1 MRRTYL
7 FSIFILLCLP
17 FAVSAQTRKRTVPK
31 KTPPPVTTVRPVK
44 EVVATHVKNLT
55 RFVYLLGG
63 VAKGIEDVDAAARKG
78 QVSQQVIDETAK
90 NKAKLVE
97 SIANWR
103 IAMDELEINFRTKT
117 LVQKYFPNISGV
129 GQLAATAED
138 RAKAGQFTQAGQ
150 MLLQVISQLTD
161 TLLEMQ

>member
-1 MRRTYL
+1 L
-7 FSIFILLCLP
+7 LSILILLCLP

-31 KTPPPVTTVRPVK
+31 KTPPPVTTIRPVK

-63 VAKGIEDVDAAARKG
+63 VARSIEEVDAAARKG
-78 QVSQQVIDETAK
+78 QVSQQVINETAK
-90 NKAKLVE
+90 NKTKLVE

-103 IAMDELEINFRTKT
+103 IAMDELEINFKTKT
-117 LVQKYFPNISGV
+117 PVQKYFPKISGV
-129 GQLAATAED
+129 GQLTATAED
-138 RAKAGQFTQAGQ
+138 QAKAGQFSQAGQ
-150 MLLQVISQLTD
+150 TLLQVISQLTD